1 MSANK
6 YLEVLTPQN
15 SQIIFIDQQ
24 PQMAFGVQSIDRQT
38 LKNNV
43 VGLAKAARA
52 FNIPTTITT
61 VETDG
66 FSGNTFPELLAVFPD
81 HKILER
87 TSMNSWDDQ
96 NVRDALA
103 ANGRK
108 KIVVAGLWTE
118 VCNTTF
124 ALCAMLEG
132 DYEIYMVADAS
143 GGTSA
148 DAHKYAMDRMIQ
160 AGVVPVTW
168 QQVMLEWQRDWARK
182 ETYDA
187 VTGIAK
193 EHSGAYGMGIDYAV
207 THVHKLAER
216 VTHGERIGPNPAGAP
231 PAGLAVRR
239 HGQPGATFPNTAGG
253 AMNAPG
259 DPRRSRSVP
268 CRTATP
274 LPRQAARAAPARVR
288 RAVGGH
294 GAGQRRQLHARR
306 ASSWMV
312 TDLSASPTA
321 VALIQTAATLPIF
334 LLAIPAG
341 VLSDILDRR
350 RFLIFAAA
358 AGLGQAR
365 LLPVAHRCADGR
377 LSDRADLRRR
387 HRRGADGADLAI
399 DRARTGAARRSQ
411 GRGRAQSLGINI
423 ARAIGPPA
431 A

>member
-43 VGLAKAARA
+43 VGLAKAART

-66 FSGNTFPELLAVFPD
+66 FSGNTFPELLAVFPEN
-81 HKILER
+81 KILER

-168 QQVMLEWQRDWARK
+168 QQVMLEWQRDWARR

-187 VTGIAK
+187 VMDIVR
-193 EHSGAYGMGIDYAV
+193 EHSGAYGMGVDYAY
-207 THVHKLAER
+207 TMVHKAAER
-216 VTHGERIGPNPAGAP
+216 VQHGETVGPNPAK
-231 PAGLAVRR
+231 V
-239 HGQPGATFPNTAGG
+239 
-253 AMNAPG
+253 
-259 DPRRSRSVP
+259 
-268 CRTATP
+268 
-274 LPRQAARAAPARVR
+274 
-288 RAVGGH
+288 
-294 GAGQRRQLHARR
+294 
-306 ASSWMV
+306 
-312 TDLSASPTA
+312 
-321 VALIQTAATLPIF
+321 
-334 LLAIPAG
+334 
-341 VLSDILDRR
+341 
-350 RFLIFAAA
+350 
-358 AGLGQAR
+358 
-365 LLPVAHRCADGR
+365 
-377 LSDRADLRRR
+377 
-387 HRRGADGADLAI
+387 
-399 DRARTGAARRSQ
+399 
-411 GRGRAQSLGINI
+411 
-423 ARAIGPPA
+423 
-431 A
+431 